1 MYVTNIRWT
10 NCLFLGAM
18 LVIVVVVD
26 VYFQIR
32 LDQGHFDLISC
43 EWLEYNLLDN
53 WHFFLAHFIVVFIS
67 SGFLDLSTE
76 TDADSGLSVQEL
88 IDMAKKE
95 LEKKKAAVVRKKSAA
110 NAPGQITNT

>member
-1 MYVTNIRWT
+1 MK
-10 NCLFLGAM
+10 
-18 LVIVVVVD
+18 
-26 VYFQIR
+26 
-32 LDQGHFDLISC
+32 ISC
-43 EWLEYNLLDN
+43 EWLENKLLQN
-53 WHFFLAHFIVVFIS
+53 WHFFSAPHFIVIFIS

>member
-1 MYVTNIRWT
+1 MK
-10 NCLFLGAM
+10 
-18 LVIVVVVD
+18 
-26 VYFQIR
+26 
-32 LDQGHFDLISC
+32 ISC
-43 EWLEYNLLDN
+43 EWLENKLLHN
-53 WHFFLAHFIVVFIS
+53 WHFFSAPHFIVVIS

>member
-1 MYVTNIRWT
+1 MNGLNT
-10 NCLFLGAM
+10 NCW
-18 LVIVVVVD
+18 IID
-26 VYFQIR
+26 T
-32 LDQGHFDLISC
+32 
-43 EWLEYNLLDN
+43 
-53 WHFFLAHFIVVFIS
+53 FLAYFIVVFIS

-110 NAPGQITNT
+110 NAPGQITNTFMLHLLN